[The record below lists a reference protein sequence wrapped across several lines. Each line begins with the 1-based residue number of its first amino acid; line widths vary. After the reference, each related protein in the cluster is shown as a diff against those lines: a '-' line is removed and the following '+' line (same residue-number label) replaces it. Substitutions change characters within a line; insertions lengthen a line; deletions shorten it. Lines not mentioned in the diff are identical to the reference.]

1 MCPACMATAAALIA
15 GATSAGSVIAFIVGT
30 QKGRRVAAADQ
41 TRTQTGDNHGTTEDR
56 VAR

>member
-1 MCPACMATAAALIA
+1 MATAATLIA